1 MWIENKIL
9 EEDLERIVASEFID
23 WDGFRDSSVFI
34 TGGTGLIGQTVINV
48 LLYANKARNLGIRVT
63 ALVRDREKAEMLFS
77 EQLSESK
84 VLSFIDGSV
93 EDLPALPHFDYMIHG
108 ASPTQSRYFVTNPVE
123 TIKAA
128 VGGTM
133 NMLSAAV
140 GMKLRGFVYLSSM
153 EVYGTPLTDEKID
166 ESYPCNIDLSL
177 PRNSYPESKRLCE
190 SLCASYAAEYGIP
203 ARSVRLAQTFGPG
216 VNNNDIRVFAHF
228 ARSAVNGVDI
238 TLATA
243 GTTKNTYLYTADAAS
258 AILTVLSKGKDGESY
273 NAANESTYCSIREMA
288 ELVAGLYPEKGI
300 KVICN
305 ISNDNSQYP
314 SEAHR
319 NLSSDKLKGLG
330 WMAYTGLE
338 EMYRRMIQSDF
349 MD

>member
-9 EEDLERIVASEFID
+9 KEDLERIVASEFID

-34 TGGTGLIGQTVINV
+34 TGGTGLIGQTVINA
-48 LLYANKARNLGIRVT
+48 LLYANKARNLGTRIT
-63 ALVRDREKAEMLFS
+63 ALVRNREKAEMLFS
-77 EQLSESK
+77 EQLSESEA
-84 VLSFIDGSV
+84 LSFINGSV
-93 EDLPALPHFDYMIHG
+93 EDLPSLPHFDYMIHG

-128 VGGTM
+128 VSGTM

-216 VNNNDIRVFAHF
+216 VMRDDGRVFAQF
-228 ARSAVNGVDI
+228 ARSAIDGNDI
-238 TLATA
+238 VLATA
-243 GTTKNTYLYTADAAS
+243 GKTRRTYLYTADAAS
-258 AILTVLSKGKDGESY
+258 AILTVLSKGRDGESY
-273 NAANESTYCSIREMA
+273 NAANEMTFCSILEMA
-288 ELVAGLYPEKGI
+288 RLVAGLYPEKHI
-300 KVICN
+300 EVICN
-305 ISNDNSQYP
+305 SGDSSAYAT
-314 SEAHR
+314 EAHL
-319 NLSSDKLKGLG
+319 NLSSEKLKGLG